1 MRVTQRMMITSSL
14 AGLNGNLAAVNRMQ
28 EQLTSGKV
36 LTRPSDSPTDT
47 NTAMQ
52 TRSRQ
57 AAVSQQSENITDA
70 RSWLD
75 QTDTTLQNM
84 IGVTHR
90 IRNLTVQGLNSG
102 ATSASSAAAIAAE
115 VALLRDSL
123 LGMANTTVQGR
134 PIFGGVTA
142 GSTAYDATTGAYT
155 GVLAPD
161 GSPVPVNR
169 RLSDVEVIRIDVT
182 GPEAFGTGPGDLFAV
197 VADIADHVT
206 SDPAALAGDLTA
218 LDASLSRMLVAIAGV
233 GAAASRV
240 ETARTVNLD
249 SELSLTSR
257 LSAIEDV
264 DLAKT
269 TMELQMQQVTYQAA
283 LSVTAKTLQ
292 QSLVDFLR

>member
-57 AAVSQQSENITDA
+57 AAVGQQADNINDA

-75 QTDTTLQNM
+75 QTDTTLQGM
-84 IGVTHR
+84 VQVTHR

-115 VALLRDSL
+115 VTTLRDSL
-123 LGMANTTVQGR
+123 LSMANATIQGR
-134 PIFGGVTA
+134 PIFGGVTV
-142 GSTAYDATTGAYT
+142 GSTAYDVTTGAYT
-155 GVLAPD
+155 GTLGA
-161 GSPVPVNR
+161 GGTPVPVTR
-169 RLSDVEVIRIDVT
+169 RLSDVEALRIDVT
-182 GPEAFGTGPGDLFAV
+182 GPEAFGAGPGDLFGV

-206 SDPAALAGDLTA
+206 SDPAALADDLTA
-218 LDASLSRMLVAIAGV
+218 LDASLERMLVAIAGV

-240 ETARTVNLD
+240 ETARTVNMD
-249 SELSLTSR
+249 SQLALTSR